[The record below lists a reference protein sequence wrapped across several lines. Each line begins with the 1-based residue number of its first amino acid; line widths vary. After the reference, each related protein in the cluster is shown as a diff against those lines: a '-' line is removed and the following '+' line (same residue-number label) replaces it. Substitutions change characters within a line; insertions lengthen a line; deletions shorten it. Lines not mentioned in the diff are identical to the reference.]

1 MIELE
6 YTNSPLVSYTK
17 LSPSNSGQRKH
28 AIDTITPHCVVGQAT
43 VEGLGD
49 YFYPAA
55 NQVSSNYGIGC
66 DGRVGMYV
74 EEKNRSWCSS
84 SADNDNRAITI
95 ECASDTKE
103 PYAFRDAVYD
113 TLIRLGT
120 DICQRYGKKKL
131 LWLNDKAKTLAYQP
145 AEDEMVLTV
154 HRWFYAQKSCPGTW
168 MMNHMDDLAQK
179 VTAALN
185 EAHAIFAEEQEPA
198 EEPEPT
204 EEPIT
209 EKPVGLQGADL
220 AKMCIDNALNI
231 LGPIFTREQKEH
243 GLLASVM
250 LAQLVTES
258 GCNSE
263 LFRNANAA
271 FSMKCMVS
279 GNDWPGSVWDG
290 KSKYKFT
297 WEEWHDGKRYESIDF
312 YRAYPDIEHS
322 IEDHRA
328 YLLNAKKEDGTLRY
342 AGLAECTDAE
352 KAIKII
358 VQGGYCTEPNYADA
372 LLYYLETY
380 ALGRWDVQQDEQPEK
395 QDEQQTPTG
404 PAGEPLFPAQQ
415 ETEYKQIPIGDW
427 NAIKYMIENA
437 YQAVKKND
445 DVG

>member
-1 MIELE
+1 MELD

-103 PYAFRDAVYD
+103 PYAFRDAVYE
-113 TLIRLGT
+113 TLIRLCT

-131 LWLNDKAKTLAYQP
+131 LWMKDKDKTLAYQP

-168 MMNHMDDLAQK
+168 MMNHMDDLAEK

-185 EAHAIFAEEQEPA
+185 EEPA
-198 EEPEPT
+198 PIDEPVQDVPDINDGK
-204 EEPIT
+204 IT
-209 EKPVGLQGADL
+209 ASAGLQALDL
-220 AKMCIDNALNI
+220 SGQSTSQIVDTV
-231 LGPIFTREQKEH
+231 GPLCTEDQRRTGI
-243 GLLASVM
+243 LASVTM
-250 LAQLVTES
+250 AQFILES
-258 GCNSE
+258 GYCRTE
-263 LFRNANAA
+263 LARAANNC
-271 FSMKCMVS
+271 FGMKTNLS
-279 GNDWPGSVWDG
+279 GNDWPGSAWDG
-290 KSKYKFT
+290 KSVYLMDTEEYLNGEKHILTESFRKY
-297 WEEWHDGKRYESIDF
+297 
-312 YRAYPDIEHS
+312 AC
-322 IEDHRA
+322 IEDSIADHSA
-328 YLLNAKKEDGTLRY
+328 YLLGAMKDGSPRY
-342 AGLAECTDAE
+342 DGLAGCTDYRQA
-352 KAIKII
+352 AHIIKD
-358 VQGGYCTEPNYADA
+358 GGYATAPEYVD
-372 LLYYLETY
+372 YLCNLIEIWGLTK
-380 ALGRWDVQQDEQPEK
+380 WDIPVPKNEQQDN
-395 QDEQQTPTG
+395 QDEQQ
-404 PAGEPLFPAQQ
+404 EPLFPDTQSGD
-415 ETEYKQIPIGDW
+415 TVTIPVSDW
-427 NAIKYMIENA
+427 NAIKAAVVVA
-437 YQAVKKND
+437 YQAVRKHD